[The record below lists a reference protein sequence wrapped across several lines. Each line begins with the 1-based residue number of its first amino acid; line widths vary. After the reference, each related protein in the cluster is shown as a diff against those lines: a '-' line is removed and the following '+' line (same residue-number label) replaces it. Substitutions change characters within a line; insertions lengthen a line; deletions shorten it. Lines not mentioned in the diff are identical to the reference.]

1 MKVIL
6 ALAHSTPSASLSVTS
21 TWRKVNEASEHSSK
35 ILFLNRCVAVG
46 GMEHAGARLAALGP
60 SCIYRPRPPYF

>member
-1 MKVIL
+1 MLVKIN
-6 ALAHSTPSASLSVTS
+6 AYRIS
-21 TWRKVNEASEHSSK
+21 NELQLIIGAW
-35 ILFLNRCVAVG
+35 NRDKERPNWKAVAVG